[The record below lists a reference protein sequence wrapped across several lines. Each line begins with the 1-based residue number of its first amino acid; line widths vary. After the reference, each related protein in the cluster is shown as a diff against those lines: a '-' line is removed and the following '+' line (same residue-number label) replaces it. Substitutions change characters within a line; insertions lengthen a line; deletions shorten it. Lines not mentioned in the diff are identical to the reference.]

1 MAEKIFNEQTNYG
14 WGLTFN
20 LTGKTP
26 AISKRIFDTL
36 EDATLFANDYNDSAI
51 EGLLLSV
58 VNDEVEKNNGVYF
71 VQRIK
76 KSADDDDAILVKVG
90 SGDIEEIAAAF
101 NEQFEELKKA
111 DTHLSNAIKAAN
123 DSITNTETAIN
134 NTIGVVT
141 DGKTVV
147 DMIADVEAVSA
158 QNAQDIIDNKNIIDE
173 YTINEKKIS
182 ENPVLDSNDLLPNEE
197 YTILAQPA
205 ENVIPGDLVTTA
217 ISKLEVMLANT
228 TLALTAAINDLE
240 MKIGSPS
247 SYDENGNITTQAT
260 GLYAKYEELKQENNL
275 IFSENE
281 FITAAALTEL
291 NDRVEDIELTVND

>member
-20 LTGKTP
+20 LTGKAP

-90 SGDIEEIAAAF
+90 SGDIEDIAAAF

-111 DTHLSNAIKAAN
+111 DTNLTNAIKATN
-123 DSITNTETAIN
+123 DSIT

-147 DMIADVEAVSA
+147 EMIADVEAVSA

-182 ENPVLDSNDLLPNEE
+182 ENPVLDSNDILLSEE
-197 YTILAQPA
+197 YTTLTQPA

-247 SYDENGNITTQAT
+247 SYDENGNITAQAT
-260 GLYAKYEELKQENNL
+260 GLYAKYEELMQENNL

-281 FITAAALTEL
+281 FITAAALTDL
-291 NDRVEDIELTVND
+291 NDRVEDIELTANDKTNQ

>member
-20 LTGKTP
+20 LTGKAP

-76 KSADDDDAILVKVG
+76 KDADDDDAILVKVG
-90 SGDIEEIAAAF
+90 SGDIEDIAAAF
-101 NEQFEELKKA
+101 NEQFEELK
-111 DTHLSNAIKAAN
+111 NAIKATN
-123 DSITNTETAIN
+123 DSIT

-141 DGKTVV
+141 DDKTVV
-147 DMIADVEAVSA
+147 EMIADVEAVSA

-182 ENPVLDSNDLLPNEE
+182 ENPVLDSNDILLSEE
-197 YTILAQPA
+197 YTTLTQPA

-247 SYDENGNITTQAT
+247 SYDENGNITAQAT
-260 GLYAKYEELKQENNL
+260 GLYAKYEELMQENNL

-281 FITAAALTEL
+281 YITAAALTDL
-291 NDRVEDIELTVND
+291 NDRVEDIELTVNDETNQ

>member
-20 LTGKTP
+20 LTGKAP

-76 KSADDDDAILVKVG
+76 KDADDDDAILVKVG
-90 SGDIEEIAAAF
+90 SGDIEDIAAAF
-101 NEQFEELKKA
+101 NEQFEELK
-111 DTHLSNAIKAAN
+111 NAIKATN
-123 DSITNTETAIN
+123 DSIT

-141 DGKTVV
+141 DDKTVV
-147 DMIADVEAVSA
+147 EMIADVEAVSA

-182 ENPVLDSNDLLPNEE
+182 ENPVLDSNDILLSEE
-197 YTILAQPA
+197 YTTLTQPA

-247 SYDENGNITTQAT
+247 SYDENGNITAQAT
-260 GLYAKYEELKQENNL
+260 GLYAKYEELMQENNL

-281 FITAAALTEL
+281 YITAAALTDL
-291 NDRVEDIELTVND
+291 NDRVEDIELTANDKTNQ

>member
-20 LTGKTP
+20 LTGKAP

-90 SGDIEEIAAAF
+90 SGDIEDIAAAF

-111 DTHLSNAIKAAN
+111 DTNLTNAIKATN
-123 DSITNTETAIN
+123 DSIT

-141 DGKTVV
+141 DGKTVIE
-147 DMIADVEAVSA
+147 MIADVEAVSV

-182 ENPVLDSNDLLPNEE
+182 ENPVLDSNDILLSEE
-197 YTILAQPA
+197 YTTLTQPA

-247 SYDENGNITTQAT
+247 SYDENGNITAQAT
-260 GLYAKYEELKQENNL
+260 GLYAKYEELMQENNL

-281 FITAAALTEL
+281 FITAAALTDL
-291 NDRVEDIELTVND
+291 NDRVEDIELTANDKTNH

>member
-1 MAEKIFNEQTNYG
+1 MAKTIVNKHINSAEGVILSQHFSSDEEMRKGELLICNDPNNPTIYIMDTNGNPKKIAGGE
-14 WGLTFN
+14 
-20 LTGKTP
+20 
-26 AISKRIFDTL
+26 
-36 EDATLFANDYNDSAI
+36 
-51 EGLLLSV
+51 
-58 VNDEVEKNNGVYF
+58 
-71 VQRIK
+71 
-76 KSADDDDAILVKVG
+76 G
-90 SGDIEEIAAAF
+90 SGESYDDTIIWDQV
-101 NEQFEELKKA
+101 NEN
-111 DTHLSNAIKAAN
+111 SNAIKAAN
-123 DSITNTETAIN
+123 ESITNTKTTIN

-182 ENPVLDSNDLLPNEE
+182 ENPVLDSNDILLSEE
-197 YTILAQPA
+197 YTTLTQPA

-247 SYDENGNITTQAT
+247 SYDENGNIITQAT
-260 GLYAKYEELKQENNL
+260 GLYAKYEELIQ
-275 IFSENE
+275 
-281 FITAAALTEL
+281 
-291 NDRVEDIELTVND
+291 

>member
-182 ENPVLDSNDLLPNEE
+182 ENPVLDSNDILLSEE

>member
-1 MAEKIFNEQTNYG
+1 M
-14 WGLTFN
+14 
-20 LTGKTP
+20 TGKTP

-111 DTHLSNAIKAAN
+111 DTNLTNAIKATN
-123 DSITNTETAIN
+123 DSIT

-147 DMIADVEAVSA
+147 EMIADVETVSA

-182 ENPVLDSNDLLPNEE
+182 ENPVLDSNDILLSEE
-197 YTILAQPA
+197 YTTLTQPA

-260 GLYAKYEELKQENNL
+260 GLYAKYEKLIQENNL

-281 FITAAALTEL
+281 YVMATALTEL
-291 NDRVEDIELTVND
+291 NDRVEDIELTVNDKTNQ

>member
-111 DTHLSNAIKAAN
+111 DTNLTNAIKATN
-123 DSITNTETAIN
+123 DSIT

-147 DMIADVEAVSA
+147 EMIADVETVSA

-182 ENPVLDSNDLLPNEE
+182 ENPVLDSNDILLSEE
-197 YTILAQPA
+197 YTTLTQPA

-260 GLYAKYEELKQENNL
+260 GLYAKYEKLIQENNL

-281 FITAAALTEL
+281 YVMATALTEL
-291 NDRVEDIELTVND
+291 NDRVEDIELTVNDKTNQ

>member
-20 LTGKTP
+20 LTGKAP

-76 KSADDDDAILVKVG
+76 KSAVDDDAILVKVG
-90 SGDIEEIAAAF
+90 SGDIEDIAAAF

-111 DTHLSNAIKAAN
+111 DTNLTNAIKATN
-123 DSITNTETAIN
+123 DSIT

-141 DGKTVV
+141 DDKTVV
-147 DMIADVEAVSA
+147 EMIADVEAVSA

-182 ENPVLDSNDLLPNEE
+182 ENPVLDSNDILLNEE
-197 YTILAQPA
+197 YTTLTQPA

-247 SYDENGNITTQAT
+247 SYDENGNITAQAT
-260 GLYAKYEELKQENNL
+260 GLYAKYEELMQENNL

-281 FITAAALTEL
+281 YITAAALTDL
-291 NDRVEDIELTVND
+291 NDRVEDIELTVNDETNQ